1 MCIYFSSGEGTVL
14 PDYSSTY
21 QQVGGAAN
29 LVEIQEGNEYSSI
42 DQIYYPTSNA
52 SSTQYEYVN
61 SKGMEE
67 GGSGDGSPTVAAHI
81 DSTMNP
87 AYSSIGE

>member
-1 MCIYFSSGEGTVL
+1 MCIYFSSGEGTH
-14 PDYSSTY
+14 SSTY
-21 QQVGGAAN
+21 QQVGGAVN
-29 LVEIQEGNEYSSI
+29 LAGIQEGNEYSSI

-67 GGSGDGSPTVAAHI
+67 GGSGDGSHI

>member
-1 MCIYFSSGEGTVL
+1 MCIYYSSGESTIS
-14 PDYSSTY
+14 PDRSPTY

-29 LVEIQEGNEYSSI
+29 LAGIQEGNEYSSI

-52 SSTQYEYVN
+52 SSNQYEYMS
-61 SKGMEE
+61 SKGIEE
-67 GGSGDGSPTVAAHI
+67 GESGDGSPTATAHI

-87 AYSSIGE
+87 AYSSVGE